1 MKKLLLYVTI
11 AFALASCSSYKSV
24 PYFKDVEQ
32 LKVDAPIEDAVIKP
46 NDILSIVVSSVNPKA
61 VATYNLTAAT
71 VLSEQPNNYLSTQ
84 PTLQNYLV
92 DKDGEI
98 NFPALGVM
106 KVSGMTKKRL
116 EESITKKL
124 MEVLTDKPI
133 VTIRIINYRFS
144 VLGEVNTPKTFT
156 VANEKV
162 NILEA
167 IAMAGDLTI
176 YGRRDNVKLIRE
188 NSEGKREVVTLNL
201 NKSDIFTSPYYNLQ
215 QNDIIYVTPNKAKA
229 KNSDVGNSTGLWFS
243 ATSILV
249 SLASLIINIL
259 K

>member
-1 MKKLLLYVTI
+1 MKSLFFYIT
-11 AFALASCSSYKSV
+11 FALAFVSCSSYKNV
-24 PYFKDVEQ
+24 PYFKDVEH
-32 LKVDAPIEDAVIKP
+32 LKVDVKPEDVVIKS

-61 VATYNLTAAT
+61 VAAYNLTAAT
-71 VLSEQPNNYLSTQ
+71 VLSELPNNSINTQ

-92 DKDGEI
+92 NKDGEI

-106 KVSGMTKKRL
+106 KVAGMTKKEL
-116 EESITKKL
+116 EAYVTAKL
-124 MEVLTDKPI
+124 LEVLTDKPI
-133 VTIRIINYRFS
+133 VTVRIVNYRVS
-144 VLGEVNTPKTFT
+144 VLGEVNNPSTFT

-162 NILEA
+162 NVLEA

-188 NSEGKREVVTLNL
+188 SNKGKREVITLNL
-201 NKSDIFTSPYYNLQ
+201 NNSDIFSSPYYELQ